1 MKLTKSKLK
10 KLIKEMTREHFSSLN
25 EAPGVDEEERRE
37 WADMIGR
44 DISALQATLED
55 ASDALGGLEPHHEQL
70 LDTLSQLEE
79 EPAPDEDY
87 EESLRPSYDKE
98 EAEARRE
105 GPSTPMTSEESA
117 GLWDD
122 DEGDW

>member
-1 MKLTKSKLK
+1 
-10 KLIKEMTREHFSSLN
+10 
-25 EAPGVDEEERRE
+25 
-37 WADMIGR
+37 MIGR

-79 EPAPDEDY
+79 EPEPEDDY
-87 EESLRPSYDKE
+87 EESLRRSYDKE
-98 EAEARRE
+98 EAAARRE
-105 GPSTPMTSEESA
+105 GPSTPMTPEESA